1 VGDTKG
7 LDNSLLITSNKLSA
21 AKQIDGGGGKK
32 KVASRYG
39 DHLLYLSNCVLRLI
53 TTSPNPRGMMASMIR
68 KKKTTNVTFPKLSC

>member
-1 VGDTKG
+1 MGDTKG

-32 KVASRYG
+32 RSQAHMG